1 MNLSRLIAGAI
12 TAGAIALTAA
22 PANAYVFGFS
32 ENDNLNNVFLTLNGT
47 TNVFAY
53 DTGWYSG
60 AEHDTGNTNYIVSA
74 PAPLDFDSEGHNNW
88 FAFDLSNLQGAFTS
102 ATLTIFGFTT
112 TAPTTYVTY
121 DFGGNIGALTGGTG
135 GVSAFNDLAS
145 GVSYGSFAYTSADNN
160 VFRTL
165 TLNAAALA
173 DINAAVGGQ
182 FAFGGTVGAGG
193 SVVPE
198 PATWAMMLM
207 GFAGLGSAL
216 RARRRQVIS
225 ALAA

>member
-1 MNLSRLIAGAI
+1 MNLSRLFAGAI

-22 PANAYVFGFS
+22 PANAYIFGFS
-32 ENDNLNNVFLTLNGT
+32 DNPNLSNVFLTLDGT
-47 TNVFAY
+47 TDVFAY
-53 DTGWYSG
+53 DTGWYEGGS
-60 AEHDTGNTNYIVSA
+60 HDTDNLNYIVTN
-74 PAPLDFDSEGHNNW
+74 PGELGFDSPGHNNW
-88 FAFDLSNLQGAFTS
+88 FAFDLSNLRGTFTS
-102 ATLTIFGFTT
+102 ATLTIFGYTT
-112 TAPTTYVTY
+112 TVPATYVTY

-135 GVSAFNDLAS
+135 GLSAFNDLAS

-165 TLNAAALA
+165 TLNSAAVA

-182 FAFGGTVGAGG
+182 FAFGGTIGAGG

-198 PATWAMMLM
+198 PGTWAMMLI
-207 GFAGLGSAL
+207 GFAGLGAAL

-225 ALAA
+225 AFAA